1 VIPVV
6 FDCDVLLAA
15 IGWHGTPWRCVMLTA
30 RRHISLCVTEEI
42 LAEYDAII
50 PKRLREANLDVDP
63 KPKLAWVRDVSKKV

>member
-1 VIPVV
+1 MARHA
-6 FDCDVLLAA
+6 LALCNA
-15 IGWHGTPWRCVMLTA
+15 GSAATYLVM
-30 RRHISLCVTEEI
+30 RDRGD